1 VPDSSWRPTQVGRE
15 STERIERLVRGLEG
29 ELGREAGNLL
39 ARHSYTVDSDGGGPH
54 TNVLGHPLIELPVW
68 IANATGLGG
77 DVTAETLSD
86 VCESSL
92 CGYLSVRAE
101 DDYFDGH
108 SDEPE
113 ATMMLSAF
121 FRTRH
126 QALLA
131 PIVSDRRFWERFQ
144 NLWLGYCE
152 AMLLERSLHDPRSKY
167 GREEFD
173 VVLDRSQPL
182 EIPGN
187 AVLSI
192 AGRWDLAGQLSEL
205 VRYLTKATQL
215 FNDFVDAPDD
225 LAVGNYTWMV
235 RRLGGLQGKEALSHG
250 MIAMGDDVVAEVGE
264 ELDRAS
270 SLAGEL
276 DLAELVDW
284 AEARKRVMAE
294 ASQRMYRAL
303 FGRLGSDG

>member
-1 VPDSSWRPTQVGRE
+1 M
-15 STERIERLVRGLEG
+15 ERIDRLVRGLDG
-29 ELGREAGNLL
+29 ELGREANILL
-39 ARHSYTVDSDGGGPH
+39 ARHGYTVDSDGGGPH
-54 TNVLGHPLIELPVW
+54 TNVLGHPLIGLPVW
-68 IANATGLGG
+68 VANATGLEGE
-77 DVTAETLSD
+77 VTAETLSD
-86 VCESSL
+86 ICESSL

-101 DDYFDGH
+101 DDYFDGD

-121 FRTRH
+121 FRARH

-131 PIVSDRRFWERFQ
+131 PIVSDRRFWDRFQ
-144 NLWLGYCE
+144 SLWLDYAE
-152 AMLLERSLHDPRSKY
+152 AMLLERALHDPRSQY

-173 VVLDRSQPL
+173 VVLNRSQPL

-192 AGRWDLAGQLSEL
+192 AGRWDLAGHLSEL
-205 VRYLTKATQL
+205 VRHLTKATQL

-235 RRLGGLQGKEALSHG
+235 RRLGGLHGKESLSHG
-250 MIAMGDDVVAEVGE
+250 MITMGDDIVAEVGE
-264 ELDRAS
+264 ELDRAV
-270 SLAGEL
+270 SLAAEL

-284 AEARKRVMAE
+284 AGARKGVMAE
-294 ASQRMYRAL
+294 ASQRMYEAF